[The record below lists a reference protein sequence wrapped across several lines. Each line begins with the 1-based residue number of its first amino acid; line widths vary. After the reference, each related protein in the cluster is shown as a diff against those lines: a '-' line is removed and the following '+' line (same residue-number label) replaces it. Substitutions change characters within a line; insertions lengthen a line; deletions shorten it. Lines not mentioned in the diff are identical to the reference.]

1 MSLLVLDA
9 SVVTAAL
16 YPSDPKSD
24 AAAAR
29 LRGGHALY
37 VCAHTHSEVLRAV
50 RNLGRIDPTL
60 SGNRVDRLIDHLHNL
75 PLRPTRPDPIQSRRV
90 WELRHNLSAYDALY
104 VALAEEIG
112 GSLVTGDA
120 KLAAATGPRCPI
132 ELIT

>member
-16 YPSDPKSD
+16 YPSDPKSR

-37 VCAHTHSEVLRAV
+37 VCAHTESEVLHAFW
-50 RNLGRIDPTL
+50 NLARVDPTL
-60 SGNRVDRLIDHLHNL
+60 SDEQIADIIDDLHSL
-75 PLRPTRPDPIQSRRV
+75 PLRRTHPDSIQSRRV

-104 VALAEEIG
+104 VALAEEISA
-112 GSLVTGDA
+112 SLVTADA